1 MNRLWKYENLYIATV
16 IFWYGLELVF
26 NTNLK
31 QIMGI
36 PIAYFEIL
44 QITVTLI
51 LLILQLGFLQKYTL
65 NEMLFIICVSSIV
78 FISTLLARDKR
89 IMFVWLFVAAAK
101 EYDFDRMIRWIY
113 RFLLI
118 GIPLVVCLHFA
129 GVIDNSFMPERNGI
143 MRVSLG
149 FSHPN
154 QLGVHVFDLA
164 VCHCY
169 LRRRKV
175 TVTDFILL
183 LFAEL
188 FVLLVPNSRSAAV
201 CILALILLMAVN
213 LFFPYL
219 FCKKI
224 ILVEMAGMLN
234 LISVI
239 MSCIDVKTIPFL
251 ARIDS
256 IMSQRFSSSHMV
268 WERFGLSVL
277 GRKIYAGPGSQE
289 IVGTRFFL
297 DNSYSAILLRY
308 GIILFVVFSAGYLYA
323 MYCYA
328 RKERNDLVIILFL
341 YSLYGMMEN
350 CLFTV
355 QHNVFLLSMAAVLY
369 NADETVG
376 KKETHNFI
384 EILQNH
390 VKIVGRNG

>member
-1 MNRLWKYENLYIATV
+1 MNRLQKFENLYIATV
-16 IFWYGLELVF
+16 MFWYSLEFVF

-31 QIMGI
+31 QIAGI
-36 PIAYFEIL
+36 PIAYFKIL
-44 QITVTLI
+44 QITVTLS
-51 LLILQLGFLQKYTL
+51 LLILQIVFLQKYTL
-65 NEMLFIICVSSIV
+65 NEMRFIICASLLVL
-78 FISTLLARDKR
+78 ISTLLARDKR
-89 IMFVWLFVAAAK
+89 LMFVWLFVAAAK
-101 EYDFDRMIRWIY
+101 EYDFDRTIRWIY

-118 GIPLVVCLHFA
+118 GIPLVVCLHFV
-129 GVIDNSFMPERNGI
+129 GVIDNSLMPERNGI
-143 MRVSLG
+143 MRMSLG
-149 FSHPN
+149 FAHPN
-154 QLGVHVFDLA
+154 QLGLYVFDLS

-169 LRRRKV
+169 LRRGKV
-175 TVTDFILL
+175 IVADFVLF

-188 FVLLVPNSRSAAV
+188 FVFLVPNARSAAV
-201 CILALILLMAVN
+201 CVLALILLMAAN

-219 FCKKI
+219 FCKKA
-224 ILVEMAGMLN
+224 ILVKMAGMLN

-239 MSCIDVKTIPFL
+239 MSYIDVKAIPIL

-256 IMSQRFSSSHMV
+256 IMAQRFSSSHMV

-289 IVGTRFFL
+289 IVGTRLFL

-369 NADETVG
+369 NANETE
-376 KKETHNFI
+376 KETHSFI